1 MKEGTLRMALVSMKN
16 DSSKEFLF
24 VPYESPILGQL
35 LDLISPTKINLFE
48 PRFKSYNPYNMAN

>member
-16 DSSKEFLF
+16 DSSKEFLL